1 MSMVFKLNRSFE
13 RFSIPFKWLNCRFEQ
28 SLNVPFDTS
37 KFAMTIAKDVR
48 HHLKNKPYLL
58 EALEK
63 GIVNLSELSRQIQ
76 TELKIQDT
84 SAIKAALRRYSEELQ
99 KHKQKREEKVLHL
112 LKRSSIAVFDRKSVM
127 ITAKELDTKTGMKVD
142 LLDKFVYLLDRSD
155 LPERITTLVK
165 HENCTMIVIHSPE
178 ELEATPG
185 VVAFLATLL
194 AEQNINIVEFIS
206 CWTET
211 IMVVEKKDSL
221 KTYEVISNI
230 IG

>member
-1 MSMVFKLNRSFE
+1 
-13 RFSIPFKWLNCRFEQ
+13 
-28 SLNVPFDTS
+28 
-37 KFAMTIAKDVR
+37 MTIAQNVR
-48 HHLKNKPYLL
+48 SYLRNKPYLL

-76 TELKIQDT
+76 QELKTSNT
-84 SAIKAALRRYSEELQ
+84 SAVKAALRRFAEEAQ
-99 KHKQKREEKVLHL
+99 RHKQKREEKVLQV
-112 LKRSSIAVFDRKSVM
+112 LKRSGMAVYDRKSVV
-127 ITAKELDTKTGMKVD
+127 ITNREIDVKNALKVD
-142 LLDKFVYLLDRSD
+142 LLDKHVYLLDRSD

-165 HENCTMIVIHSPE
+165 HEDCTMIVVHSPE

-194 AEQNINIVEFIS
+194 AEQNVNIIEFIS

-221 KTYEVISNI
+221 KAYEVLSNMVS
-230 IG
+230 